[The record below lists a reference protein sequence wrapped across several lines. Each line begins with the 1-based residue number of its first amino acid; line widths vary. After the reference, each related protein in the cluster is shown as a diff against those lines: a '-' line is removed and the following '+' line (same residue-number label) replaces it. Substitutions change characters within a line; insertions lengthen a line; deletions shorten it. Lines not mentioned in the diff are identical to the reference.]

1 MSWAPRRPS
10 WLSSSGP
17 LIPPSSTSSMAS
29 SIRVLGAILRST
41 AWSPLRLARSALE
54 PTPSSLLQRVQDATP
69 DHNARTQRQAVHAAS
84 RLSRPQPAV
93 LLRLLRR
100 VDADL
105 FHPQDV
111 DALKQGVNQ
120 PLFRASS

>member
-1 MSWAPRRPS
+1 
-10 WLSSSGP
+10 
-17 LIPPSSTSSMAS
+17 
-29 SIRVLGAILRST
+29 
-41 AWSPLRLARSALE
+41 
-54 PTPSSLLQRVQDATP
+54 
-69 DHNARTQRQAVHAAS
+69 
-84 RLSRPQPAV
+84 

-120 PLFRASS
+120 PRFSSRPAECQTDGSAVPGAVCCIRNVAGGVPFLGRAVTQTPVIMAESRRSDAAAVLEALDAG

>member
-29 SIRVLGAILRST
+29 SIRALGAILRST

-69 DHNARTQRQAVHAAS
+69 VFSEETMVGLRTSDDLVRREVRDIRVRLAYLLGGNPKDRLAV
-84 RLSRPQPAV
+84 
-93 LLRLLRR
+93 
-100 VDADL
+100 
-105 FHPQDV
+105 
-111 DALKQGVNQ
+111 
-120 PLFRASS
+120 